1 MGKPVQIDS
10 DQLALLAAGHKM
22 LEQLYADPEAGLD
35 FKKIIKKKF
44 PQAAVPDLDAV
55 TATEKLIKPLE
66 ERLNKWD
73 ADRVKEKEDGQ
84 VRDLQTRFDRI
95 TKDHGLTEEGQKKLL
110 GIMRDRN
117 IGNPEDAIV
126 IFEKDLP
133 KAGKGAK
140 PYSSRMNFVTAE
152 GEKDEKFKQL
162 MTDPDAFMVDGMVD
176 MVNEMKNKDN

>member
-1 MGKPVQIDS
+1 MV
-10 DQLALLAAGHKM
+10 
-22 LEQLYADPEAGLD
+22 
-35 FKKIIKKKF
+35 
-44 PQAAVPDLDAV
+44 
-55 TATEKLIKPLE
+55 
-66 ERLNKWD
+66 ERLDKRD
-73 ADRVKEKEDGQ
+73 AEDTKRAEDAK
-84 VRDLQTRFDRI
+84 VTDLQTRFDRI
-95 TKDHGLTEEGQKKLL
+95 AKDHGLTEEGQKKLL

-176 MVNEMKNKDN
+176 MVNDMKKDN